1 MNLADGWLPFLVLA
15 LAIMGWR
22 RIRRGRGRPR
32 GVAGP
37 LPDVADAPADAQPM
51 LTPRLDDNGL
61 ATFTMVVPR
70 RRR

>member
-15 LAIMGWR
+15 LVVMGLR
-22 RIRRGRGRPR
+22 RLRRERGRRR
-32 GVAGP
+32 LFAGP
-37 LPDVADAPADAQPM
+37 LPDIADAPPDAQPM

-70 RRR
+70 SRR